1 MPTPSTI
8 SDGRSVPPKR
18 KDAPTQMTPASAP
31 STSATPVAA
40 AVPSR
45 HSGSPVAL

>member
-1 MPTPSTI
+1 MPMPSTI
-8 SDGRSVPPKR
+8 SDGRRAPPK
-18 KDAPTQMTPASAP
+18 KDAAPTQTRPASTP